1 MEEITAYLTSDGKI
15 FTEHAKAKRHA
26 EARHADALLA
36 LARALSVLD
45 KYCDTTAE
53 YIDANLDKF
62 LAVAALKNDIAIQKE
77 PDPAATPRD

>member
-45 KYCDTTAE
+45 KYRDTAE

-62 LAVAALKNDIAIQKE
+62 LAVAALKNDIAIRKE
-77 PDPAATPRD
+77 PDPAATPWD